1 MGRDAERNSPF
12 GPSSSF
18 TGAIMSAVDYFI
30 YAGAIIVKTCKS
42 LKTFR
47 LGSVG
52 GQMDLNSSRPQTS
65 TAKKGRT
72 DYEATSIRCRLRPIA
87 LMGKT
92 INR

>member
-1 MGRDAERNSPF
+1 MWRDVERNSPF

-18 TGAIMSAVDYFI
+18 YWGDSSAVDYFI
-30 YAGAIIVKTCKS
+30 YTGAIIVKTCKS